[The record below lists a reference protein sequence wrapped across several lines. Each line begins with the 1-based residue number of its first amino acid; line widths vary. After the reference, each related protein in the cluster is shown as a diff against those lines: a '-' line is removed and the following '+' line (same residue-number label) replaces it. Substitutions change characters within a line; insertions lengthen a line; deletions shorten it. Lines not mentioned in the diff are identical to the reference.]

1 MREFDAIVLAVA
13 LAGCGTAPQE
23 HPNDKHQ
30 ALRSGQSAF
39 GQGFTWEWRNQNAP
53 PAAAAVG
60 AKPPGEANKE
70 RQEFEEWKRK
80 NQR

>member
-1 MREFDAIVLAVA
+1 VKSAFHA
-13 LAGCGTAPQE
+13 LACAALLAACSSVTQDYG
-23 HPNDKHQ
+23 NDK
-30 ALRSGQSAF
+30 GAF
-39 GQGFTWEWRNQNAP
+39 GQAFTWEWRNQNAP

-60 AKPPGEANKE
+60 AKPPVDANKE